1 MPYAPVAFINEKGGA
16 GKTTLAHSLAAG
28 AAHFNADGV
37 YVLTDNRQ
45 LLSAENR
52 WYDIVHGD
60 SSATIADF
68 VAKARSAEHT
78 GLLVIDG
85 AGGNPDA
92 DAWYAQ
98 ICDLVLIPMTADE
111 EAMNCAIL
119 YAQKFPNAFVLPN
132 RWSTNANAARVDN
145 DYIQFVGE
153 VIGAD
158 RVFPP
163 LPSVHSV
170 AEFVRADFTGEIL
183 PAARSFSRL
192 LTGAVIAKLQEKGVW
207 K

>member
-1 MPYAPVAFINEKGGA
+1 MTIASIGLVNDKGGT
-16 GKTTLAHSLAAG
+16 GKTNLAHSLAHG
-28 AAHFNADGV
+28 ASMYGGEGV

-45 LLSAENR
+45 VLDADNR
-52 WYDIVHGD
+52 SYGIIHG
-60 SSATIADF
+60 SSTAVIADF
-68 VAKARSAEHT
+68 VGKARAAEGN

-98 ICDLVLIPMTADE
+98 ICDLVLIPMTPDE
-111 EAMNCAIL
+111 EAMNCALI

-132 RWSTNANAARVDN
+132 RWSTNPNAVRIDN
-145 DYIQFVGE
+145 DYLKLVE
-153 VIGAD
+153 DVIGAD

-192 LTGAVIAKLQEKGVW
+192 LTGAVIRKLQEKGVW